1 MKNDHSQYEQ
11 QLSEIDDEPVYS
23 VIFDKNLEAPRYSE
37 VVASDILRAKRS
49 NNSPY
54 AYVNTR
60 NLSESSTTDTQ
71 QRRSGYFEMRPK
83 KTSRNRIELSWLK
96 FLEREQ
102 ERLNRMSVGRLSVTT
117 ERQSYVD
124 MSLANPALR
133 KSQASMKTLMVDLS
147 KRNSEIGIETS
158 SNKASVRKDQGYI
171 ETIPGGVLKRTTQ
184 LYAEMPLNNT
194 SPRTSAD
201 YIEMPSDISLST
213 KNQTYNEILLDISS
227 RKSLGYTNISLD
239 NVGSSAMKSQGHPEN
254 SLDDLSEDKVKVIQ
268 ASRC

>member
-1 MKNDHSQYEQ
+1 
-11 QLSEIDDEPVYS
+11 
-23 VIFDKNLEAPRYSE
+23 
-37 VVASDILRAKRS
+37 
-49 NNSPY
+49 
-54 AYVNTR
+54 
-60 NLSESSTTDTQ
+60 
-71 QRRSGYFEMRPK
+71 
-83 KTSRNRIELSWLK
+83 
-96 FLEREQ
+96 
-102 ERLNRMSVGRLSVTT
+102 MSVGRLSVTT
-117 ERQSYVD
+117 ERQSYID

-227 RKSLGYTNISLD
+227 RKSLGYTNMSLD

-254 SLDDLSEDKVKVIQ
+254 SLDDLSETQSQGYSSIAMLAREASHSEKLHGTDEVISKQ
-268 ASRC
+268 FSIETKEHCKDFTQDETESSPITIVRNTK